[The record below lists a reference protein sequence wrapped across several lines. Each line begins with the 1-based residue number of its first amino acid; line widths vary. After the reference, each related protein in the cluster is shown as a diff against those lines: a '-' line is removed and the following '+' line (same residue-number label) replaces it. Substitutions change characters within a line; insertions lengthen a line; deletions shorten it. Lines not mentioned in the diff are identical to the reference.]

1 VILRDEAKLQLAKI
15 EEKLKATKEEL
26 KTQGQSLES
35 AWQALSRH
43 EISSNTVI
51 TSAVAHAA
59 VLFKNHLPDLD
70 VEILCKDIIV
80 DDTVLETLVASTYDA
95 AHDFVYHMILPVSL
109 SLKTMIVP
117 GTSDSSLYVVL
128 NIY

>member
-15 EEKLKATKEEL
+15 EEKLKAAKEEL

-95 AHDFVYHMILPVSL
+95 AQDFVYHMILPVSL
-109 SLKTMIVP
+109 SPKTMIVP